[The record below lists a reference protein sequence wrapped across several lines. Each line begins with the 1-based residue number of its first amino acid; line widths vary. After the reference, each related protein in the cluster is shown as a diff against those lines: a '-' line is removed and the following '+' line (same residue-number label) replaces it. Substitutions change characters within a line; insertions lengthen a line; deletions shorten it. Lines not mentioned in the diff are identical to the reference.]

1 MLDNIFLK
9 LERFVPMKW
18 RWVLGHEGFRRYF
31 ANTGWMFFGQ
41 MFSLGVAF
49 FVGVW
54 MARYLGP
61 ENYGVLNYA
70 IAFTGLFA
78 FISTLGVDSILNRD
92 LVKYPEKRDE
102 LMGTSFR
109 LKLIG
114 GFLTLLVSSI
124 VILSIESS
132 PLIKFLVIL
141 HSFTFVFHSFN
152 VISIFFQS
160 NVEAKKNVKAQ
171 LLSSALA
178 SILKVVMIVSGMG
191 VIWLVAIY
199 VLESVLLSVFLI
211 ISYRSSKL
219 RIMDWKFKYP
229 LAKKILSGSWLL
241 MLTSVS
247 VSIYMRI
254 DQVIIKMMI
263 DESAVGIYS
272 VATKLSEVWNFIPVI
287 ICTSLFPAVINARKT
302 DRASYASRLKKL
314 FLLMFALAVSI
325 SIVVTL
331 LAKPL
336 ILRLFGEQYISAIP
350 VLAIYVWSTVGVF
363 LGVVVGKYLLAE
375 NYIKTYF
382 SITLFGAIL
391 NIALNI
397 ILIPRMGISGAA
409 IATVV
414 SYIMVSAPVIV
425 LLKLRKK

>member
-1 MLDNIFLK
+1 MKENKKILENIFLK
-9 LERFVPMKW
+9 IDKFVPKKW
-18 RWVLGHEGFRRYF
+18 RWILNHEGFKRYF
-31 ANTGWMFFGQ
+31 VNTGWMFFGQ
-41 MFSLGVAF
+41 MFSLGIAF

-70 IAFTGLFA
+70 MAFTGLFA
-78 FISTLGVDSILNRD
+78 FISTLGVDGILSRD

-114 GFLTLLVSSI
+114 GFLALLVSSI
-124 VILSIESS
+124 VIFSIESS
-132 PLIKFLVIL
+132 PLIKFLVVL

-152 VISIFFQS
+152 VILIFFQS

-171 LLSSALA
+171 LSASVIA

-199 VLESVLLSVFLI
+199 VLESILLSVFLI
-211 ISYRSSKL
+211 ISYKSSKL

-272 VATKLSEVWNFIPVI
+272 VATKLSEVWNLIPTI
-287 ICTSLFPAVINARKT
+287 ICASFFPAIINARKT
-302 DRASYASRLKKL
+302 DRASYASR
-314 FLLMFALAVSI
+314 
-325 SIVVTL
+325 
-331 LAKPL
+331 
-336 ILRLFGEQYISAIP
+336 
-350 VLAIYVWSTVGVF
+350 
-363 LGVVVGKYLLAE
+363 
-375 NYIKTYF
+375 
-382 SITLFGAIL
+382 
-391 NIALNI
+391 
-397 ILIPRMGISGAA
+397 
-409 IATVV
+409 
-414 SYIMVSAPVIV
+414 
-425 LLKLRKK
+425 